1 MAGGSR
7 QRVRAARGPQ
17 RARRGLVLVVSLLTA
32 AAASSSPAAA
42 ANSGCSHARG
52 GPAQLSPTAAR
63 HALLCLVN
71 AQRRRH
77 GAPRVRAAGRLRVAA
92 TRHAADM
99 AANDYF
105 AHDAPSGATVT
116 DRVRATGYLADARSW
131 ALGETIAWGRAQAAT
146 PLGVVRM
153 FLASPP
159 HRAILL
165 DPAFRDLGVGIAR
178 GAPAGPEAGAL
189 TVTLDFGRREG

>member
-1 MAGGSR
+1 MRTR
-7 QRVRAARGPQ
+7 Q
-17 RARRGLVLVVSLLTA
+17 GLVLVVSLLTA

-42 ANSGCSHARG
+42 ATSRCAHARS
-52 GPAQLSPTAAR
+52 GPAQLSATAAR

-71 AQRRRH
+71 AQRRRQ
-77 GAPRVRAAGRLRVAA
+77 GAARLRAAGRLRVAA

-99 AANDYF
+99 AAHDYF

-116 DRVRATGYLADARSW
+116 DRVRATGYLDDARSW
-131 ALGETIAWGRAQAAT
+131 TLGETIAWGRAQAAT
-146 PLGVVRM
+146 PLGVLRM
-153 FLASPP
+153 LLASPP

-165 DPAFRDLGVGIAR
+165 DPAYRDLGVGIAR

>member
-1 MAGGSR
+1 
-7 QRVRAARGPQ
+7 
-17 RARRGLVLVVSLLTA
+17 LLTA

-42 ANSGCSHARG
+42 AGFRCAHAYAT
-52 GPAQLSPTAAR
+52 PARLTTTVAR

-77 GAPRVRAAGRLRVAA
+77 HARPLRAAARLRIAA

-99 AANDYF
+99 AAANYF
-105 AHDAPSGATVT
+105 AHDDPGGATVA
-116 DRVRATGYLADARSW
+116 DRVRATGYLQNARTW
-131 ALGETIAWGRAQAAT
+131 ALGETIAWGRAQTAT
-146 PLGVVRM
+146 PAAVLRM
-153 FLASPP
+153 FLDSPP

-165 DPAFRDLGVGIAR
+165 DPSYRDLGVGVAR

-189 TVTLDFGRREG
+189 TVTLDFGRRGR

>member
-1 MAGGSR
+1 M
-7 QRVRAARGPQ
+7 
-17 RARRGLVLVVSLLTA
+17 RARRGLLSVVSLLTA
-32 AAASSSPAAA
+32 AAASAPAAPA
-42 ANSGCSHARG
+42 ANARCAHARSAA
-52 GPAQLSPTAAR
+52 AQLSPTAAR
-63 HALLCLVN
+63 RALLCLVN
-71 AQRRRH
+71 GERRRH

-92 TRHAADM
+92 TRHSADM

-116 DRVRATGYLADARSW
+116 DRVRATGYLDDARSW
-131 ALGETIAWGRAQAAT
+131 ALGETIAWSRGQAAT
-146 PLGVVRM
+146 PLGVLRM
-153 FLASPP
+153 FLGSSP

-165 DPAFRDLGVGIAR
+165 DPSFRDLGVGIAR